1 MKDSRKD
8 KRDGEKG
15 LSTPNPHVDGENGK
29 KAIVYNMRE
38 EKKDEGRKKKT
49 KGKKR
54 KDKELSTHKS

>member
-1 MKDSRKD
+1 M
-8 KRDGEKG
+8 
-15 LSTPNPHVDGENGK
+15 DGENGK

>member
-1 MKDSRKD
+1 M
-8 KRDGEKG
+8 
-15 LSTPNPHVDGENGK
+15 DGENGK

-38 EKKDEGRKKKT
+38 EKKDEGCKKKT